1 MLNEKP
7 IFGFPL
13 PRIDGPLKVTGTA
26 PYAAEYHAPGMLFGY
41 AAQATIASGRI
52 ASIDTTEAEAYPG
65 VVKVYT
71 HKNRPSA
78 AWRDKKWKDE
88 VALPGHPFRPLE
100 NDRILFGGQPV
111 ALVVAES
118 FEAARDAAELIRVE
132 YHPDEPH
139 TDITVE
145 RAKSYVPPEARK
157 EEMRPTNPRGDAE
170 GAYEAAPFKIDVEY
184 LQQGEHHNPMELFAS
199 TAIRIEDGTLT
210 VYDKTQGS
218 QNSHDYVCNVFG
230 LKPEDVRVVN
240 AYVGGAFGS
249 GLRPKH
255 QLFFAVMASLDLQ
268 RSVKVEMSRS
278 EMFYLTWR
286 PATVQHMQFA
296 ANADGQ
302 LMSVRHHAIQ
312 ATSLHE
318 DYQENVV
325 NWSGLT
331 YKCDNVKL
339 SYELAKTTM
348 STPGDMRA
356 PGAATA
362 FLALESAM
370 DELAYEVGMDP
381 LKFRGKNFVSYDQN
395 DDLQI
400 TSKELDTCYRV
411 GAERFGWDKRSH
423 EPGSMRDGNDLIGW
437 GVATGVWEATL
448 TQAEAKVRLFPDGK
462 ITVMAAASDIGT
474 GTYTILAQVAA
485 QELGQPADRVSV
497 LIGDSTLPKTSVEGG
512 SWTAA
517 SSGSAV
523 QAGCLEIRKTLLSL
537 AQKMDNHPFGN
548 APVEELAIRDNR
560 LVLDR
565 NDQMGLSIAD
575 ILGHHGMSSVEGHG
589 KVAPD
594 QEQAKKYTSFTHS
607 AVFVEVRIDAELG
620 VPRVTRVVSAIDAGR
635 IINPKTARSQIL
647 GGVVM
652 GLGMALHEEGMID
665 HRTGR
670 IMNHN
675 IAEYHVPAH
684 ADVHDIDVIFIE
696 EEDRMA
702 SPIGV
707 KGLGEI
713 GIIGVGAA
721 VANAIFHATGTRH
734 RHFPITV
741 DKIMEGLPAQ

>member
-1 MLNEKP
+1 MLNEKN
-7 IFGFPL
+7 IFGSPL

-26 PYAAEYHAPGMLFGY
+26 PYAAEYHDPGMLFGHAFY
-41 AAQATIASGRI
+41 ATVASGRI
-52 ASIDTTEAEAYPG
+52 ASIDTSKAEAYPG

-71 HKNRPSA
+71 HKNRPSLA
-78 AWRDKKWKDE
+78 SSDDAWKDE

-100 NDRILFGGQPV
+100 NDRILYDGQPI
-111 ALVVAES
+111 ALVIAES
-118 FEAARDAAELIRVE
+118 FEAARDAADLIRVD
-132 YHPDEPH
+132 YAADAPH
-139 TDITVE
+139 TDIEVE
-145 RAKSYVPPEARK
+145 KAKSYVPPEPRK
-157 EEMRPTNPRGDAE
+157 EDFLPTDPRGDAE
-170 GAYEAAPFKIDVEY
+170 AAYDAAPFKIDAEY
-184 LQQGEHHNPMELFAS
+184 VQEGEHHNPMELFGTS
-199 TAIRIEDGTLT
+199 VIRQDDGTLT

-218 QNSHDYVCNVFG
+218 QNSHDLVCGVFG
-230 LKPEDVRVVN
+230 LKPEQVRVVN

-255 QLFFAVMASLDLQ
+255 QLIFAVMASLDLK
-268 RSVKVEMSRS
+268 RSVRVEMSRR

-286 PATVQHMQFA
+286 PATVQRMRVA
-296 ANADGQ
+296 ADADGK
-302 LMSVRHHAIQ
+302 LMSVRHHAVQ
-312 ATSLHE
+312 ATSLYE

-339 SYELAKTTM
+339 SYEIAKTTM

-356 PGAATA
+356 PGAATG
-362 FLALESAM
+362 FLALESAI

-381 LKFRGKNFVSYDQN
+381 LEFRGKNFVTYDQN
-395 DDLQI
+395 DDLQL
-400 TSKELDTCYRV
+400 TSKALDLCYRE

-423 EPGSMRDGNDLIGW
+423 EPGSMRDGQDLVGW

-448 TQAEAKVRLFPDGK
+448 SPAEAKVRLFPDGK
-462 ITVMAAASDIGT
+462 VTVSAAASDIGT
-474 GTYTILAQVAA
+474 GTYTILAQIAA
-485 QELGQPADRVSV
+485 QDLGQTIDRVSV
-497 LIGDSTLPKTSVEGG
+497 LIGDSSLPKTAVEGG

-523 QAGCLEIRKTLLSL
+523 QAGCLEIKKTLLSL
-537 AQKMDNHPFGN
+537 AQKMDNSPLKG
-548 APVEELAIRDNR
+548 AAVEDLAIRDNR

-565 NDQMGLSIAD
+565 NDQLGLGIAD
-575 ILGHHGMSSVEGHG
+575 ILGSNGMSSVEGHG
-589 KVAPD
+589 KVEPD
-594 QEQAKKYTSFTHS
+594 QEQAKKYISYTHG
-607 AVFVEVRIDAELG
+607 ATFVEVKIDAELG
-620 VPRVTRVVSAIDAGR
+620 VARVTRVVSAIAAGK

-675 IAEYHVPAH
+675 LAEYHVPAH
-684 ADVHDIDVIFIE
+684 ADIHDIDVIFVE
-696 EEDRMA
+696 EEDNKA

-713 GIIGVGAA
+713 GIVGVGAA

-734 RHFPITV
+734 RHFPITI
-741 DKIMEGLPAQ
+741 DKIMEGLPAR